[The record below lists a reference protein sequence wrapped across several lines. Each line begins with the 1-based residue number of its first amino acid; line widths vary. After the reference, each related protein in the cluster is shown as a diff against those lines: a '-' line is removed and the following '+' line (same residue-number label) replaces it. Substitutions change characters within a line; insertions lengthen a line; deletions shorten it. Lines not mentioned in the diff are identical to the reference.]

1 MWVISRNYGRSKSA
15 VYSRGMMKKSIA
27 LVTLAFVLA
36 ACSQDKAQ
44 PQRPAQ
50 ISGAPATVADVQ
62 FAQSISQNQV
72 KAIQV
77 SQFPQRNSKNTA
89 VIKFSAGLT
98 KANQDETRKLLQIF
112 DPGTDR
118 NTAAT
123 ALKALDDAHV
133 LTLWNARGAKFDKLY
148 VAAMIAHYTE
158 AITVAQTELYSGS
171 NKTAIALA
179 NEVISS
185 RTKLITQLRTLQ
197 TQVQ

>member
-1 MWVISRNYGRSKSA
+1 MI
-15 VYSRGMMKKSIA
+15 KKSIA
-27 LVTLAFVLA
+27 IVSLVFALA
-36 ACSQDKAQ
+36 ACSEDKAQ
-44 PQRPAQ
+44 PERPAQ

-77 SQFPQRNSKNTA
+77 SQFPQRNSKNAA

-98 KANQDETRKLLQIF
+98 KADQDETRKLLEIF

-118 NTAAT
+118 NTTAT
-123 ALKALDDAHV
+123 ALKALDEAKV
-133 LTLWNARGAKFDKLY
+133 LELWNARGAKFDKLY

-171 NKTAIALA
+171 NATAIALA

-185 RTKLITQLRTLQ
+185 RTKLVTQLKALQ
-197 TQVQ
+197 AKVS